1 MRTRTRQHR
10 PRQLCLS
17 ATLLICLVFTI
28 YIVKNDIDGKHKE
41 IHPMHLDYGGQSLL
55 QFQRTMLKPYQHL
68 LLDQILSGQ
77 LSKIDVEI
85 VLSRHNEDIS
95 WSDMYS
101 SIRTVYDKSDNVSQL
116 PANTAG
122 KV

>member
-1 MRTRTRQHR
+1 
-10 PRQLCLS
+10 
-17 ATLLICLVFTI
+17 
-28 YIVKNDIDGKHKE
+28 
-41 IHPMHLDYGGQSLL
+41 MHLDYGGQSLL